1 MIAVAAA
8 APDPRDPQPQDVTV
22 MRDGADDV
30 HTESADLLT
39 EERRAALAYLR
50 GRYARAVRDLRAGAP
65 DRSGES

>member
-1 MIAVAAA
+1 
-8 APDPRDPQPQDVTV
+8 

-50 GRYARAVRDLRAGAP
+50 GRYARAVRELRAGAP
-65 DRSGES
+65 DRSGEA